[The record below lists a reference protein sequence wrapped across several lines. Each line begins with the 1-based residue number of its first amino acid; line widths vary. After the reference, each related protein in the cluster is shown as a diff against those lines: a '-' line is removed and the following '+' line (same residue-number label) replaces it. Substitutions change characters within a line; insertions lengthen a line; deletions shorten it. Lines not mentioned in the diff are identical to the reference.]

1 MADKF
6 VILADCTCD
15 LSREI
20 RECFDIDDYIQGY
33 VSISDGRD
41 LRTTLDWENIER
53 EEFYK
58 TLSNKKIKVTTAPA
72 SPEEYYLA
80 FKNYAEQGTK
90 VLSMSLSSTISS
102 TYDVACVAAQRVK
115 KELPKAEIYCFD
127 SYRMSGGFGLLVMYA
142 HAMKKEGKTFEDII
156 EWLEANKHRVHQM
169 GPIDDL
175 IFVARRGRI
184 SMGKAIM
191 GSFAG
196 VKPMGDCDCRGF
208 VSVLAKV
215 KGINRAL
222 DITAKYAQKM
232 AIDIGNQYVII
243 SHSDREK
250 YANQLKKLIE
260 DTLSPK
266 KVFVSDV
273 FSGSGANV
281 GPGMVGIY
289 FLGEEISE
297 DLVAE
302 KAVMNELLEKVK

>member
-142 HAMKKEGKTFEDII
+142 QAMKKECKTVEDRI